1 MIIWRIRR
9 VRRPRRKLAETE
21 ETEALRREARKVLPV
36 RLAELAAEHGF
47 EYNQVRIKHNVSN
60 WGSCSSKGNINL
72 NLNLMRLPEHLRDYV
87 MLHELCHLR
96 HLDHGPAFQ
105 ALLASLCPDHR
116 ECRSALREY
125 KLI

>member
-21 ETEALRREARKVLPV
+21 ETEALRRAARKVLPV

-116 ECRSALREY
+116 ECRRALREY

>member
-47 EYNQVRIKHNVSN
+47 EYNQVRIKHNVPN

-116 ECRSALREY
+116 ECRRALREY

>member
-21 ETEALRREARKVLPV
+21 ETGAPRREARKVPPV
-36 RLAELAAEHGF
+36 RPAELAAEHGF
-47 EYNQVRIKHNVSN
+47 EYKQVRIKHNVSN

-116 ECRSALREY
+116 ECRRALREY

>member
-60 WGSCSSKGNINL
+60 WGSCSELGNINL

-116 ECRSALREY
+116 ECRRALREY

>member
-96 HLDHGPAFQ
+96 YMNHGKEFH
-105 ALLASLCPDHR
+105 ALLESLCPNHR
-116 ECRSALREY
+116 ELRKRLKEY

>member
-21 ETEALRREARKVLPV
+21 ETEAQC
-36 RLAELAAEHGF
+36 AAA
-47 EYNQVRIKHNVSN
+47 KAA
-60 WGSCSSKGNINL
+60 WDALTSKGNINL

-116 ECRSALREY
+116 ECRRALREY